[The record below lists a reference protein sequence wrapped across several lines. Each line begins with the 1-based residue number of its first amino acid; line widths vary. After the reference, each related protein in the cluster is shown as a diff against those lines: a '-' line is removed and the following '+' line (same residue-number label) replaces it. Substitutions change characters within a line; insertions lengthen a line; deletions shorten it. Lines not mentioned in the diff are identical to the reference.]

1 MGRAGYAQAVN
12 DPTMVPV
19 DANADHATVA
29 GFGAEWSAFDQ
40 SGLSDDES
48 THWFGRYFSLLDGLT
63 TWHPERA
70 MDVGCGS
77 GRWARHVAPVVGSLT
92 AVDASPAALDVAR
105 RNLAGFANVTCAVA
119 SVADLPVDDDSQ
131 DLVYSLG
138 VLHHVPDTK
147 AAIRSCAAKVKPG
160 GRLLL
165 YLYYRFDNRPAWF
178 QALWQLSNA
187 GRRLIAR
194 MPFRV
199 KRRITDL
206 IALTVYWP
214 LARLAR
220 LGARRGRDVS
230 AWPLSFYRAASLYTM
245 RTDAL
250 DRFGT
255 RLEQR
260 FTRPE
265 IDQMMRAAGLTDIAF
280 REGEPF
286 WCVVG
291 TKPNP

>member
-1 MGRAGYAQAVN
+1 VSKGAPSDRS
-12 DPTMVPV
+12 DP
-19 DANADHATVA
+19 NADAPTVS
-29 GFGAEWSAFDQ
+29 GFGDEWSAFDQ
-40 SGLSDDES
+40 SGLGEAES
-48 THWFGRYFSLLDGLT
+48 AEIFGRYFSVLDGLAS
-63 TWHPERA
+63 WRPEHA
-70 MDVGCGS
+70 LDVGCGS
-77 GRWARHVAPVVGSLT
+77 GRWARHVAPLVGSLT

-105 RNLAGFANVTCAVA
+105 RNLATFTNVICAVA
-119 SVADLPVDDDSQ
+119 SVADLPVADDSQ

-138 VLHHVPDTK
+138 VLHHVPDTA
-147 AAIRSCAAKVKPG
+147 AAITSCVVKVKPG

-165 YLYYRFDNRPAWF
+165 YLYYRFDDRPRWF
-178 QALWQLSNA
+178 RLLWRLSDI

-194 MPFRV
+194 LPFAA
-199 KRRITDL
+199 KRRVTDV

-214 LARLAR
+214 LARTAR
-220 LGARRGRDVS
+220 LLKRRGRNVTTF
-230 AWPLSFYRAASLYTM
+230 PLSIYRDSSVYTM

-265 IDQMMRAAGLTDIAF
+265 IERMMRAAGLVDIRF
-280 REGEPF
+280 RDGEPC

-291 TKPNP
+291 TKPRP